1 MPDPSRRE
9 KRVGTAL
16 AASIALL
23 VAAAVILFAG
33 ALLPREFELWGY
45 VVPAV
50 LVFASIVVF
59 VVTLISL
66 RRRRD

>member
-1 MPDPSRRE
+1 MTDPNRRE

-33 ALLPREFELWGY
+33 ALLPPEFELWGY

-50 LVFASIVVF
+50 LVLASIVVF